1 LNTSIERYQT
11 IFEDL
16 RTDQGP
22 ISLIHPIYFL
32 FRRFLM
38 AVIVVVLR
46 DHLIFQVML
55 KAFSIIAA
63 VIIAGAV
70 PYSTVSKRKMEFL
83 NEVIIMFVLYN
94 MICFSTFVTDLNAK
108 QLIGYFCCFVVASHL
123 LLNLY
128 LILSTSI
135 FGLKVKAL
143 LWFARRKLAKQKLR
157 NSIKIKSRK
166 RIRMQ
171 LNIDFEEEQSPDAI
185 LKERKQLRNQWLEPI
200 EEEVSSESERSNEN
214 DKRPAKPKQ
223 ARY

>member
-1 LNTSIERYQT
+1 
-11 IFEDL
+11 
-16 RTDQGP
+16 
-22 ISLIHPIYFL
+22 
-32 FRRFLM
+32 M
-38 AVIVVVLR
+38 AIIVVVLR

-63 VIIAGAV
+63 VIIAGTV
-70 PYSTVSKRKMEFL
+70 PYNRVSKRKMEFL
-83 NEVIIMFVLYN
+83 NEVIIMFILYN

-135 FGLKVKAL
+135 YGLKVKVM
-143 LWFARRKLAKQKLR
+143 LWLARRKLAKQKLR

-171 LNIDFEEEQSPDAI
+171 LNNDFEEEQSPDAFF
-185 LKERKQLRNQWLEPI
+185 KERKQLKNQ
-200 EEEVSSESERSNEN
+200 
-214 DKRPAKPKQ
+214 
-223 ARY
+223 

>member
-1 LNTSIERYQT
+1 
-11 IFEDL
+11 
-16 RTDQGP
+16 
-22 ISLIHPIYFL
+22 
-32 FRRFLM
+32 M

-70 PYSTVSKRKMEFL
+70 PYNRVSKRKMEFL

-94 MICFSTFVTDLNAK
+94 MICFSPFVPDLNAK

-135 FGLKVKAL
+135 YGLKVKAM
-143 LWFARRKLAKQKLR
+143 LWLARRKLAKQK
-157 NSIKIKSRK
+157 
-166 RIRMQ
+166 
-171 LNIDFEEEQSPDAI
+171 
-185 LKERKQLRNQWLEPI
+185 
-200 EEEVSSESERSNEN
+200 
-214 DKRPAKPKQ
+214 
-223 ARY
+223 